1 MADWRE
7 EGKVRSED
15 VILDGGMVVVGG
27 RISSLGT
34 NHIGRGQQEVA
45 CFESPPLR
53 GVPGSP
59 WDLED

>member
-1 MADWRE
+1 M
-7 EGKVRSED
+7 RSED
-15 VILDGGMVVVGG
+15 VILDGGMVGGG
-27 RISSLGT
+27 RVSSLGT

-45 CFESPPLR
+45 CFESPPFW